1 MFNLEYI
8 RQAETFFALQVPVY
22 YYVKTKGSLC
32 TQGLSISRTIDE
44 ADGFRVLQPVLQV
57 RPGRGGVR
65 EKPPE
70 NLPLPHPPAA
80 QTVLSHLE
88 EAERDI
94 AAARLNGLT
103 PAQRETFEALS
114 GKVQE
119 SIQIVLQ

>member
-1 MFNLEYI
+1 MKLTAFEYYNQFYKSVLDEEEYEKSRLKI
-8 RQAETFFALQVPVY
+8 YRFLIDAAE
-22 YYVKTKGSLC
+22 
-32 TQGLSISRTIDE
+32 
-44 ADGFRVLQPVLQV
+44 DGAV
-57 RPGRGGVR
+57 
-65 EKPPE
+65 
-70 NLPLPHPPAA
+70 PPAA
-80 QTVLSHLE
+80 QTVLSHL

>member
-1 MFNLEYI
+1 MKLTAFEYYNQFYKSVLDEEEYEKSRLKI
-8 RQAETFFALQVPVY
+8 YRFLIDAAE
-22 YYVKTKGSLC
+22 
-32 TQGLSISRTIDE
+32 
-44 ADGFRVLQPVLQV
+44 DGVV
-57 RPGRGGVR
+57 
-65 EKPPE
+65 
-70 NLPLPHPPAA
+70 PPAA